1 MFPNR
6 HPTTAVQ
13 VGPIQIGGGAPL
25 VVQSMTNTDT
35 ADIAA
40 SVRQIAELARAGS
53 ELVRLTVN
61 NEEAARLPVITGTPG
76 DARYLRMFR

>member
-40 SVRQIAELARAGS
+40 SVRQIAELARAGVA
-53 ELVRLTVN
+53 EDLIRLSIGI
-61 NEEAARLPVITGTPG
+61 EHIDDIIEDLAQALAA
-76 DARYLRMFR
+76 AN